1 MKKIHPAYFFHLFL
15 RSLLATLLV
24 LTTTIPIWLIGR
36 QVLGEAVIALLY
48 LIPVSWSA
56 FRWGRLPGISA
67 ALVASLTFNF
77 LFIPPFFTFAIARL
91 EGWLVLVIFVS
102 VAILV
107 VEQIQSSRMKARE
120 ATFMYELCAAL
131 AGARTP
137 EAAARILAR
146 QIQQLF
152 QASMVWVTYRDATS
166 GTRVIV
172 SQPEGV
178 EKIGRPDRVLPV
190 LNSWGLVGEIQIW
203 RGLFSELPAED
214 GALFRNF
221 THQAGTAFER
231 TRSTD
236 LDKSTVLG

>member
-1 MKKIHPAYFFHLFL
+1 MGQVTRDKRCSGSFPYIQLPFH
-15 RSLLATLLV
+15 S
-24 LTTTIPIWLIGR
+24 PIL
-36 QVLGEAVIALLY
+36 
-48 LIPVSWSA
+48 
-56 FRWGRLPGISA
+56 
-67 ALVASLTFNF
+67 
-77 LFIPPFFTFAIARL
+77 TFAIARL
-91 EGWLVLVIFVS
+91 EGWLVLVIFVA

-107 VEQIQSSRMKARE
+107 VEQIQSSRMRARE

-152 QASMVWVTYRDATS
+152 QASMVWVTYRDAPS
-166 GTRVIV
+166 GASVIV

-221 THQAGTAFER
+221 TYQAGTAFER
-231 TRSTD
+231 TRNTD
-236 LDKSTVLG
+236 PE